1 MSRSITNAGM
11 LLACAV
17 FFSWLTLTYGR
28 DVPWDYHNYHAYA
41 VHILTHD
48 RLSQDFFPAGL
59 QGYLNPIGFVPL
71 ALILR
76 LHLDSMGTEVLL
88 ACLHSLNAFFLY
100 LICRNLASGL
110 PRASQWAMALGWL
123 LGVSTPVFLIH
134 LGSTFVDPIG
144 SVLVLAS
151 VWLVIS
157 RNARRWT
164 LLAGSLAGLSM
175 AVKLSNAP
183 FAIAIAIAIC
193 LPWRTESP
201 RQWLARVGTGAAGM
215 LGGFILAQ
223 GYWSWRLHETMGN
236 PFFPMFNGVF
246 HSPYFTTESVGAFRF
261 QPATLTD
268 LVTLPY
274 RIALSNS
281 WTYLEMLAPTPIPLV
296 LCVLSIAAGLKY
308 LWKAVTRRPQERPQ
322 EGGLRLAAFVLVASL
337 LWIAS
342 SSNGRYGISLFL
354 LLGPMTAW
362 VALRLMAQRYA
373 LLLLIGLSA
382 FQFLTFSYDGV
393 VRWGS
398 TQWTPQLMSVRIPEE
413 LSRTPHLFLS
423 LSNPSYSDLVPHLH
437 PDSAFVNLRSAYSIP
452 SQGPAAAK
460 VASLISQYAGRTQ
473 VLFAVPRIQG
483 YTADITSMT
492 RYYSAFVDRVSL
504 RLQIDQCHKILLDAQ
519 PKLKTRF
526 NRDLGPSMPVLLMSC
541 PAVPSPAN
549 PELARLRARASE
561 IMNAFEDKCPELF
574 VPSRPQ
580 TEGSG
585 QVWSRSY
592 FNYDGIGFSVR
603 FDKDRIQYGLSGQ
616 SSITYLGKASQWED
630 AVARFECQLP
640 ARGERGIDFFNT
652 NEESAVW

>member
-1 MSRSITNAGM
+1 MSKSITAGGM
-11 LLACAV
+11 LLACTV
-17 FFSWLTLTYGR
+17 FFSWLALTYGR

-71 ALILR
+71 ALILQ

-100 LICRNLASGL
+100 LMCRNLASDL
-110 PRASQWAMALGWL
+110 PCASQWVMALGWL

-151 VWLVIS
+151 IWLVMS
-157 RNARRWT
+157 RNARRST
-164 LLAGSLAGLSM
+164 LLAGLLAGLSM
-175 AVKLSNAP
+175 AVKLSNTP

-193 LPWRTESP
+193 LPWRTESS
-201 RQWLARVGTGAAGM
+201 RQWLVRIGTGAAGM
-215 LGGFILAQ
+215 LTGFILAQ
-223 GYWSWRLHETMGN
+223 GYWSWRLYETMGN
-236 PFFPMFNGVF
+236 PFFPMFNGLF

-268 LVTLPY
+268 LATLPY
-274 RIALSNS
+274 RIALSDS

-296 LCVLSIAAGLKY
+296 LCALSIAVGLKY
-308 LWKAVTRRPQERPQ
+308 LWKVSTGRQQKRPPESW
-322 EGGLRLAAFVLVASL
+322 LRLAAFVLVASI

-342 SSNGRYGISLFL
+342 SSNGRYGIPLFL
-354 LLGPMTAW
+354 LLGPMTALA
-362 VALRLMAQRYA
+362 ALGLMAQRYA
-373 LLLLIGLSA
+373 LLLLTGLTA

-413 LSRTPHLFLS
+413 LSEAPHLFLS
-423 LSNPSYSDLVPHLH
+423 LSNPSYSVLVPHLH
-437 PDSAFVNLRSAYSIP
+437 SDSVFVNLRSAYSIP
-452 SQGPAAAK
+452 SQGPSATK
-460 VASLISQYAGRTQ
+460 ITSLISQYAGRTQ
-473 VLFAVPRIQG
+473 VLFAVPRIKG
-483 YTADITSMT
+483 YTADVTSMT
-492 RYYSAFVDRVSL
+492 RYYSAFIDRVSL
-504 RLQIDQCHKILLDAQ
+504 RLQTEQCRKILLDAQ

-526 NRDLGPSMPVLLMSC
+526 NRNLGPSMPVLLMSC
-541 PAVPSPAN
+541 PAVPSPPS
-549 PELARLRARASE
+549 PELARMRARASE
-561 IMNAFEDKCPELF
+561 IMNVFEDKCPKLF

-580 TEGSG
+580 IEGAG

-592 FNYDGIGFSVR
+592 FNYDGIGLSVR

-616 SSITYLGKASQWED
+616 SSITYLGKASQWQE
-630 AVARFECQLP
+630 AVARFDCQLP
-640 ARGERGIDFFNT
+640 GRGERGIDFFNT
-652 NEESAVW
+652 NEESATW